1 MLAGIIQRGWLVYV
15 LLVIM
20 GLCLYKTMKGDPGYV
35 PLHPDLTTAKK
46 VGTVYT
52 YVCIQLCV
60 YCVDPNRSPSA
71 CFL

>member
-1 MLAGIIQRGWLVYV
+1 
-15 LLVIM
+15 
-20 GLCLYKTMKGDPGYV
+20 MKGDPGYV

>member
-46 VGTVYT
+46 VGTTFVYNCVYT
-52 YVCIQLCV
+52 VLSRCLFPI
-60 YCVDPNRSPSA
+60 N
-71 CFL
+71 CF